1 MTSLQTARITVV
13 DNRILS
19 HYDGNT
25 SLKHWSFERI
35 YRLILKMTPST
46 HNAPDSQSADT
57 QLTQLVKRARD
68 GNRLAFDQLIDRYQG
83 DIYRMI
89 YYRIRVRMDAEDLT
103 QDVFIRA
110 YRSISRLREPA
121 RFRSWLYTIA
131 VNRVNDYLRKKRV
144 RSIFK
149 STDEGTD
156 IQPVATDDQEAPE
169 ALEQVLKK
177 DFWRQVG
184 RIAKKLS
191 KMEREVFMLRFMDSL
206 NIAEIAQILK
216 KSESTVKTH
225 LYRALAKFKKEK
237 GLRQFLQEDLR

>member
-1 MTSLQTARITVV
+1 MT
-13 DNRILS
+13 LS
-19 HYDGNT
+19 
-25 SLKHWSFERI
+25 I
-35 YRLILKMTPST
+35 Q
-46 HNAPDSQSADT
+46 NAPGSQTADT
-57 QLTQLVKRARD
+57 QLVKLVKQASD
-68 GNRLAFDQLIDRYQG
+68 GNRWAFDQLIDRYQR

-89 YYRIRVRMDAEDLT
+89 YYRIRARMDTEDLT

-110 YRSISRLREPA
+110 YRSISRLREPE

-149 STDEGTD
+149 SSDEGVD
-156 IQPVATDDQEAPE
+156 IQPETDELRERPE
-169 ALEQVLKK
+169 ALEQVLKE

-191 KMEREVFMLRFMDSL
+191 KMEREVFMLRFLDGL
-206 NIAEIAQILK
+206 NINEIAQILR
-216 KSESTVKTH
+216 KSESTIKTH

-237 GLRQFLQEDLR
+237 GLRQFLQEDLK

>member
-1 MTSLQTARITVV
+1 
-13 DNRILS
+13 
-19 HYDGNT
+19 
-25 SLKHWSFERI
+25 
-35 YRLILKMTPST
+35 MTPT
-46 HNAPDSQSADT
+46 TQNAPGSRT
-57 QLTQLVKRARD
+57 TEPQLTQLVEKARD

-89 YYRIRVRMDAEDLT
+89 YYRLRKQMDAEDLT

-110 YRSISRLREPA
+110 YRSIARLREPE

-149 STDEGTD
+149 SSDEGPE
-156 IQPVATDDQEAPE
+156 ILPEADQLREKPE
-169 ALEQVLKK
+169 ALEQVLKE
-177 DFWRQVG
+177 DFWRQVT
-184 RIAKKLS
+184 RMAEKLS
-191 KMEREVFMLRFMDSL
+191 KMEKEVFMLRFMDDL
-206 NIAEIAQILK
+206 NIAEIAQVLK

-237 GLRQFLQEDLR
+237 GLRQFLQEDLT

>member
-1 MTSLQTARITVV
+1 
-13 DNRILS
+13 
-19 HYDGNT
+19 
-25 SLKHWSFERI
+25 
-35 YRLILKMTPST
+35 MTPST
-46 HNAPDSQSADT
+46 QNAPGSNPPVP
-57 QLTQLVKRARD
+57 QLTRLVEMARD
-68 GNRLAFDQLIDRYQG
+68 GNRAAFDQLIDRYQG

-89 YYRIRVRMDAEDLT
+89 FYRIRRQMDAEDLT

-110 YRSISRLREPA
+110 YRSIAQLREPI
-121 RFRSWLYTIA
+121 RFRSWLYTIG

-149 STDEGTD
+149 SSDEGLEV
-156 IQPVATDDQEAPE
+156 QPDADEHREKPE
-169 ALEQVLKK
+169 ALEHVLKE

-191 KMEREVFMLRFMDSL
+191 KMERDVFMLRFMDDL
-206 NIAEIAQILK
+206 NIVEIAQILK

-237 GLRQFLQEDLR
+237 GLRQYLQEDLT

>member
-1 MTSLQTARITVV
+1 
-13 DNRILS
+13 
-19 HYDGNT
+19 
-25 SLKHWSFERI
+25 
-35 YRLILKMTPST
+35 MTPST
-46 HNAPDSQSADT
+46 HNAPGSLTSDT
-57 QLTQLVKRARD
+57 QLVGLVKQASD
-68 GNRLAFDQLIDRYQG
+68 GNRFAFEQLIDHYQG

-89 YYRIRVRMDAEDLT
+89 YYRIRARMDAEDLT

-110 YRSISRLREPA
+110 YRSISRLREPD
-121 RFRSWLYTIA
+121 RFRSWLFRIA

-149 STDEGTD
+149 SSDEIPD
-156 IQPVATDDQEAPE
+156 IQPEATQVQEQPE
-169 ALEQVLKK
+169 ALEQVLKE

-191 KMEREVFMLRFMDSL
+191 KMEREVFMLRFLDNL
-206 NIAEIAQILK
+206 NINEIAQTLK

-237 GLRQFLQEDLR
+237 VLRQFLQEDIT

>member
-1 MTSLQTARITVV
+1 
-13 DNRILS
+13 
-19 HYDGNT
+19 
-25 SLKHWSFERI
+25 
-35 YRLILKMTPST
+35 MTPT
-46 HNAPDSQSADT
+46 TQNAPGSQT
-57 QLTQLVKRARD
+57 TEPQLTQLVEKARD

-89 YYRIRVRMDAEDLT
+89 YYRLRKQMDAEDLT

-110 YRSISRLREPA
+110 YRSIARLRKPE

-149 STDEGTD
+149 SSDEGPE
-156 IQPVATDDQEAPE
+156 IHPEADQLREKPE
-169 ALEQVLKK
+169 ALEQVLKE
-177 DFWRQVG
+177 DFWRQVT
-184 RIAKKLS
+184 RIAEKLS
-191 KMEREVFMLRFMDSL
+191 KMESEVFMLRFMDDL
-206 NIAEIAQILK
+206 NIAEIAQVLK

-237 GLRQFLQEDLR
+237 GLRQFLQEDLT

>member
-1 MTSLQTARITVV
+1 MNSSI
-13 DNRILS
+13 
-19 HYDGNT
+19 
-25 SLKHWSFERI
+25 
-35 YRLILKMTPST
+35 
-46 HNAPDSQSADT
+46 HNASGSQKNAEP
-57 QLTQLVKRARD
+57 QLTHLVEEARD
-68 GNRLAFDQLIDRYQG
+68 GNRLAYHQLIDRYQE

-89 YYRIRVRMDAEDLT
+89 YYRIHRQMDAEDLT

-110 YRSISRLREPA
+110 YRSISRLREPQ

-149 STDEGTD
+149 SSDEGPEVPP
-156 IQPVATDDQEAPE
+156 QADDRRENPE

-184 RIAKKLS
+184 RIVKKLS
-191 KMEREVFMLRFMDSL
+191 KMEREVFMLRFMDDL

-237 GLRQFLQEDLR
+237 GLRQFLQEDLA